1 VKARPRDKAMMGPC
15 MLVGSTFKSIF
26 SLEMKV
32 FWLWLPPSTA
42 FWDSLSSVDSE
53 SSSLLPPPFSEELLA
68 LPAESEL
75 AELCFSP
82 VSVWLPP
89 SVLLG
94 ELVSSLSAEDEA
106 WSVSG
111 CWLPALSPACCAAE
125 TNK

>member
-1 VKARPRDKAMMGPC
+1 MKARPRDKAMMGPC

-32 FWLWLPPSTA
+32 FWLWLPPSPA

-53 SSSLLPPPFSEELLA
+53 SSLLPPPFSEELLA

-75 AELCFSP
+75 VELCFSP
-82 VSVWLPP
+82 VSVWLPS
-89 SVLLG
+89 SVLLD

-111 CWLPALSPACCAAE
+111 WWPPALSPAG
-125 TNK
+125 